1 MPNSTK
7 LAVRHPVKPCKDC
20 PFMAST
26 EPGKLG
32 GSLPEVYIGQV
43 YGPFL
48 LPCHQHCDF
57 DDPNWKDDVVNL
69 PQCAGAAM
77 FRKHN
82 GVSDRLPDMVHSL
95 QPVEGLLATPVAFYM
110 HHKQISEEEA
120 KESLKVCSPARLLA
134 MQLSSQAA
142 KHYDPVTKEQIK

>member
-1 MPNSTK
+1 
-7 LAVRHPVKPCKDC
+7 
-20 PFMAST
+20 MAYT

-32 GSLPEVYIGQV
+32 GSLPEVYIGQI

-57 DDPNWKDDVVNL
+57 EDPNWKDDVLNI

-77 FRKHN
+77 FRKQN
-82 GVSDRLPDMVHSL
+82 GISERLPELVHAL
-95 QPVEGLLATPVAFYM
+95 PPIDGLLDTPTAFYM
-110 HHKQISEEEA
+110 HHKQISEDEA
-120 KESLKVCSPARLLA
+120 KAELAIFTPARLLT

-142 KHYDPVTKEQIK
+142 KHYDPATKERIK